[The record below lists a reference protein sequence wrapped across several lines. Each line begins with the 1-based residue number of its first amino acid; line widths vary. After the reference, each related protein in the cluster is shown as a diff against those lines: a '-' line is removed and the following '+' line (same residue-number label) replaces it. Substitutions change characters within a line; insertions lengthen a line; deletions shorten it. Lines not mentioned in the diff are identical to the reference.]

1 MRVRERHGHG
11 GSGNFRRAGK
21 RFAQRLQKQQVVGGI
36 VWGDHVPVIPSLP
49 GILPVDI
56 DTVETVVL
64 DKLEGTVD
72 EGCPLASIGD
82 KVEVTSLGVCPT
94 TNGEGDLEVT
104 VLEFEEVQL
113 LQATIEVVPCVIP

>member
-36 VWGDHVPVIPSLP
+36 VGGDHVPVVPSLP

-56 DTVETVVL
+56 DTVELKLVVESE
-64 DKLEGTVD
+64 D
-72 EGCPLASIGD
+72 
-82 KVEVTSLGVCPT
+82 
-94 TNGEGDLEVT
+94 
-104 VLEFEEVQL
+104 
-113 LQATIEVVPCVIP
+113 VVG